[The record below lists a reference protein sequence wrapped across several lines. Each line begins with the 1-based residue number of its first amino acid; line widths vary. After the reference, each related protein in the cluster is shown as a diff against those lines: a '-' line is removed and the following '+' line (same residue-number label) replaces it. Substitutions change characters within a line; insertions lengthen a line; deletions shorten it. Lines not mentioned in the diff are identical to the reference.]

1 MQELSRQEE
10 LGKLQEE
17 LDQKEEAEEIL
28 WLTPLL
34 LLLPLL
40 SGCHWRRAWRWGAVH
55 ARRWLSNRRRGGGG
69 VCARTRARWLWAA
82 CVVSRYQLRL
92 KQGKERYMQAVAKWS
107 KKERSQEMIRRVRRR
122 KMQLEDLERTL
133 EGSASASASSWGLGG
148 EPEGRPH
155 ESDFVPR
162 RRHSLHN
169 TADPEEVRATVPLW
183 LLISRGAPHLGPITL
198 LHPGVPQAASP
209 PRASQPALPQPQA
222 DRGEGGDRS
231 HYPVKRL
238 R

>member
-1 MQELSRQEE
+1 
-10 LGKLQEE
+10 
-17 LDQKEEAEEIL
+17 
-28 WLTPLL
+28 
-34 LLLPLL
+34 
-40 SGCHWRRAWRWGAVH
+40 
-55 ARRWLSNRRRGGGG
+55 

-133 EGSASASASSWGLGG
+133 EGSASAS
-148 EPEGRPH
+148 